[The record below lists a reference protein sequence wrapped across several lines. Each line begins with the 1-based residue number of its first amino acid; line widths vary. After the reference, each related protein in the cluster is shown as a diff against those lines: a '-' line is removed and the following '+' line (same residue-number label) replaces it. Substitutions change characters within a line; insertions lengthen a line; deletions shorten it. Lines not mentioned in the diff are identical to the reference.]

1 LDGTTRLFDH
11 LMFTMT
17 RETREQI
24 QLLLLRY
31 LDGTA
36 TTDERDRLSQYLVD
50 EAGDE
55 AWMEMMEELMS
66 TEAPMEGY
74 DAAQWDP
81 FVKELR
87 RINAAPATQPVRGRV
102 FPLRRW
108 AAAAAVVLVLA
119 GGAWWWASRNSGKP
133 GKRSVEPVVVMKD
146 VPPGGN
152 HAVLTL
158 SNGRSI
164 VLDSA
169 DNGVVTKEGN
179 AVVRKLS
186 NGQLAYEA
194 AASRELQAAS
204 GEEGAAS
211 HKLQAASENVYNT
224 LSTPKG
230 GQYQLTLP
238 DGSRVWL
245 NAASSI
251 TYPTSFTGADRTV
264 TITGEAYFEVIHNER
279 QPFRVRTGQQII
291 EDIGT
296 SFNINAYADEPAI
309 RTTLVDGKVRVS
321 KGSVAHVLSPGEQVS
336 LQGGNFGP
344 VLHADVQQVLA
355 WKNGIFSFHDADLS
369 TVMRQLARWYDIEV
383 AYEGAVPGGTFD
395 GEIGRSLTLSQV
407 LQGLAQTRIHYD
419 IINNHKIII
428 RP

>member
-1 LDGTTRLFDH
+1 
-11 LMFTMT
+11 MFTMT
-17 RETREQI
+17 RETREHI

-31 LDGTA
+31 LNGTA
-36 TTDERDRLSQYLVD
+36 TPDERDRLSQYLVD

-74 DAAQWDP
+74 DAGEWDP
-81 FVKELR
+81 FVRELR
-87 RINAAPATQPVRGRV
+87 RINSGTMPPLTEEPGRSIVGQPRAGRV
-102 FPLRRW
+102 LPIRRW
-108 AAAAAVVLVLA
+108 IAAAAIILILA
-119 GGAWWWASRNSGKP
+119 GAAWWYTSQDPNAPDKHPTAPAIAKN
-133 GKRSVEPVVVMKD
+133 D

-169 DNGVVTKEGN
+169 GNGILTQDGN
-179 AVVRKLS
+179 AVVHKLS

-194 AASRELQAAS
+194 AASHEPRAT
-204 GEEGAAS
+204 
-211 HKLQAASENVYNT
+211 SEIVYNT

-251 TYPTSFTGADRTV
+251 TYPTAFTGADRMV
-264 TITGEAYFEVIHNER
+264 TITGEAYFEVIHN
-279 QPFRVRTGQQII
+279 QQKPFRVRSGQQVT

-296 SFNINAYADEPAI
+296 SFNINAYADEPSI
-309 RTTLVDGKVRVS
+309 RTTLIDGKVKVS
-321 KGSVAHVLSPGEQVS
+321 KDKAAHILSPGEQLS
-336 LQGGNFGP
+336 LQNDHFGP
-344 VLHADVQQVLA
+344 VMHADVQQVLA

-395 GEIGRSLTLSQV
+395 
-407 LQGLAQTRIHYD
+407 
-419 IINNHKIII
+419 
-428 RP
+428 